1 MNQLQ
6 KFQQKNGL
14 IPDGIVGPNTL
25 GKMMRVFQ
33 LQSIAHAAHS
43 IGQMAHESANFTRE
57 VENLNYS
64 AAGLRKIFSKY
75 FTPAQAVAYARQPVR
90 IANRAYANRL
100 GNGDE
105 ASGDGWKYKGRG
117 PLQTSLKNN
126 YIEFSEYIK
135 DPCIVDN
142 PDLINEK
149 YYFESALFYFSRNKL
164 WQYCN
169 EVNKK
174 QILAVSRAVN
184 LGSAHSK
191 YTPNGLEDREAKTMK
206 FYKMLCK

>member
-1 MNQLQ
+1 MNQIE

-33 LQSIAHAAHS
+33 LQSIAHAAHFL
-43 IGQMAHESANFTRE
+43 GQMAHESANFTRE

-75 FTPAQAVAYARQPVR
+75 FTPAQAAAYARQPVR

-117 PLQTSLKNN
+117 PLAN
-126 YIEFSEYIK
+126 IF
-135 DPCIVDN
+135 
-142 PDLINEK
+142 EK
-149 YYFESALFYFSRNKL
+149 QLYRIF
-164 WQYCN
+164 
-169 EVNKK
+169 
-174 QILAVSRAVN
+174 
-184 LGSAHSK
+184 
-191 YTPNGLEDREAKTMK
+191 
-206 FYKMLCK
+206 